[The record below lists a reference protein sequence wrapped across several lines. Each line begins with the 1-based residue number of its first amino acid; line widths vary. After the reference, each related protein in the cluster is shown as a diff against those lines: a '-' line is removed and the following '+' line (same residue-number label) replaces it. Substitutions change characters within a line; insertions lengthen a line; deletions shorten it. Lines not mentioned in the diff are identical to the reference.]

1 MGDVIDTLEG
11 VIDSISDVLDDV
23 VDSVLGGISD
33 VLGDIADRTGL
44 TAETLIHVIRSS
56 FSKLYNFLGYLSNTL
71 GNFIS
76 APLSHMA
83 RIFEAVLS
91 AVVNNLFHSMDLVW
105 RGFGQ
110 LKDIIVNS
118 YKWIQDK
125 LSSLYNLIAQ
135 PTGSLI
141 RKVAD
146 AVSKYFGATISWL
159 TDTVKSLYRK
169 VTEYFEPEISWIKH
183 QISNLY
189 NFYDEKIAP
198 ALAKITDTIHK
209 VAVLTGIYK
218 DLTEGRLFEAFLEG
232 ISIADRK
239 LAEKIAKI
247 AKAWDGTA
255 KGLLRA
261 LGYTSG
267 HISHILHDVEGNLN
281 RMLRDVEDII
291 KNTGLRSLEVVED
304 MLRFVN
310 KDIAQ
315 RLDSM
320 LRGQNSLLRSIIY
333 TITDP
338 AVEAYMIVEDTIRDY
353 HKYEPLIRA
362 AELRKYN
369 AITPRPYF
377 PMILIPPF
385 RR

>member
-76 APLSHMA
+76 APLSHMG

-135 PTGSLI
+135 PTESLI